1 MDECGNDGILLRIVC
16 HRGVPDS
23 TLSFQFVNGSRF
35 HDAARHLFHDGNIGG
50 LECETSP
57 HLAALQKSEYADI
70 PWTETLPKCYTR
82 SSAKVR
88 VGLHS
93 GMARAMHIPALCG
106 FGVIIFYCRSEAVG
120 QI

>member
-1 MDECGNDGILLRIVC
+1 MAERKIYPSLDIAK
-16 HRGVPDS
+16 
-23 TLSFQFVNGSRF
+23 FVM
-35 HDAARHLFHDGNIGG
+35 AM
-50 LECETSP
+50 
-57 HLAALQKSEYADI
+57 QKSEYADI

-106 FGVIIFYCRSEAVG
+106 FGVIIFYCCSEAVG